1 MLDPL
6 ARRLI
11 GPPLDRMGAWLADQ
25 GATANAVTA
34 VGLGLGLAAAASI
47 ATSHFVTGL
56 VLIALSRIADGLD
69 GAVARA
75 RGPTDLGG
83 YFDILADFA
92 FYAAIPV
99 AFGLAEPANA
109 LPALGLVASFLLSG
123 TSFLAFA
130 TIAEKRGITTEARGR
145 KSFFHAAGLAEGS
158 ETIAAFGLMCMF
170 PHLFAAIAW
179 IFATLCVVT
188 AAGRCLDAVRL
199 FQGPLQGPP

>member
-6 ARRLI
+6 ARRI
-11 GPPLDRMGAWLADQ
+11 IDPPLTRAGTWLAAR

-34 VGLGLGLAAAASI
+34 LGLVIGMAAAGA
-47 ATSHFVTGL
+47 
-56 VLIALSRIADGLD
+56 IALGQFALALGLIIISRIADGLD

-99 AFGLAEPANA
+99 AFGLADPANT
-109 LPALGLVASFLLSG
+109 LPALVLVASFVMSG

-130 TIAEKRGITTEARGR
+130 AIAAKRGLETAARGR
-145 KSFFHAAGLAEGS
+145 KSFFHAGGLAEGS
-158 ETIAAFGLMCMF
+158 ETIAAFSLMCLF
-170 PHLFAAIAW
+170 PQSFGLIAW
-179 IFATLCVVT
+179 IFAALCLVT
-188 AAGRCLDAVRL
+188 AAGRCLDAIRT
-199 FQGPLQGPP
+199 FHEPA